1 MSIPPDVLKKILAYY
16 TFRSVCFFAWQC
28 AEWALYALLLFS
40 GASTKFFRRIQKAVR
55 NSFLQ
60 TALFVFF
67 VSAFLFVFMLP
78 LLCYRGFVV
87 EHQFGFS
94 NENFISWIV
103 RELKTFFVNTFF
115 PVPLIY
121 LGYFILRKSPRHW
134 WWLCA
139 ALSVP
144 ILMAALVLVPVFI
157 DPLFYTFT
165 PVKNKALA
173 AKILSV
179 AEKSGIS
186 GSQIYEVNISKE
198 TKKVN
203 AYVVGLFGTKRIVLW
218 DTLLTWKEDEI
229 LFVLG
234 HEMGHYKLNH
244 LWYFVFG
251 FPFLILVGMFF
262 AHRIL
267 PRITT
272 KYSTRFGFND
282 IRDTASYP
290 LFALYFSVFLFVT
303 LPVVNSFSRH
313 FEAQADDFGLRVTKN
328 PDAAI
333 RVFNKFAIENYTH
346 PDPPFFLHVFR
357 DSHPSLK
364 ERIEMAGQFKESSR
378 RH

>member
-1 MSIPPDVLKKILAYY
+1 MSIPPDVLRKILAYY
-16 TFRSVCFFAWQC
+16 TLRNVCFFAWQC
-28 AEWALYALLLFS
+28 AEWALYAFLLFT
-40 GASTKFFRRIQKAVR
+40 GASSKFFRRIEKAVR
-55 NSFLQ
+55 NNFLQ
-60 TALFVFF
+60 MAVFVFF
-67 VSAFLFVFMLP
+67 VSLFLFVFMLP

-94 NENFISWIV
+94 NENFISWLV
-103 RELKTFFVNTFF
+103 REVKTFFVNTFF
-115 PVPLIY
+115 SAPIIY
-121 LGYFILRKSPRHW
+121 LGYLILRKSPRRW
-134 WWLCA
+134 WWLCS

-144 ILMAALVLVPVFI
+144 ILMVALVLVPVFI
-157 DPLFYTFT
+157 DPMFYTFS
-165 PVKNKALA
+165 PVKNKKLA

-186 GSQIYEVNISKE
+186 GGKIYEVNISKE

-218 DTLLTWKEDEI
+218 DTLLKWKEDEI

-251 FPFLILVGMFF
+251 FPLLILSGMFF
-262 AHRIL
+262 AHCMM
-267 PRITT
+267 PRIAA

-290 LFALYFSVFLFVT
+290 LFALYFSVFLFAT
-303 LPVVNSFSRH
+303 LPVMNSFSRH
-313 FEAQADDFGLRVTKN
+313 FEAQADMFGLRVTKN
-328 PDAAI
+328 PAAAVS
-333 RVFNKFAIENYTH
+333 VFTKFAVENYTH
-346 PDPPFFLHVFR
+346 PDPPFLLHVFR

-364 ERIEMAGQFKESSR
+364 ERIEMAEQFKESFI